1 MFHEIHVL
9 LVYPITRDKS
19 RDKSS
24 QPSQQGISISI
35 RNIRE
40 YRGGRGRITRGMRY
54 FHIAVKTHAKH
65 DMKRLGEG
73 IKPELSVMSLSH

>member
-1 MFHEIHVL
+1 MFYEIHVL
-9 LVYPITRDKS
+9 LVYPIT

-40 YRGGRGRITRGMRY
+40 YQGGRRRIIRGMGC
-54 FHIAVKTHAKH
+54 FHIAVKTYAKY

>member
-9 LVYPITRDKS
+9 LVYPIT

-40 YRGGRGRITRGMRY
+40 YRGRRGRIIRGMGC
-54 FHIAVKTHAKH
+54 FHTAVKTYAKY

>member
-1 MFHEIHVL
+1 MFHEIQVL
-9 LVYPITRDKS
+9 LVYPIT

-35 RNIRE
+35 RNIGK
-40 YRGGRGRITRGMRY
+40 YRGGGGIIRGMGC

-65 DMKRLGEG
+65 DVKRLGEG
-73 IKPELSVMSLSH
+73 IKPELSVLSLSH